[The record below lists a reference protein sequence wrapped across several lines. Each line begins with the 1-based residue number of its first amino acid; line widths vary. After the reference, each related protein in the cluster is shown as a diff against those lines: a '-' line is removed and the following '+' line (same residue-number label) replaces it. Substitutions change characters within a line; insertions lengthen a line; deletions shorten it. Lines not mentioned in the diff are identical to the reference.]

1 MRLGIDIG
9 GTNIS
14 LGLLDK
20 GQVVR
25 FITVPSFKENSTM
38 EQTLEYLSSQI
49 REIITPDTEMIGI
62 GVPSV
67 VDINNGI
74 VYETQNIP
82 SWKEVHLKEYLEDRF
97 GIPTAIN
104 NDANCYAMGVYG
116 GFPEENRPEDLVVIT
131 LGTGVGIGIVHNGEL
146 FCGANCGAGELCALP
161 YGDSVL
167 EDYCSK
173 KFFSTYGWDSIEAA
187 KAAESKNPAALRLFE
202 EFGKHMGALLC
213 AVMLAYDPSHITL
226 VGGIAHN
233 YPFFRKPMEE
243 YVRENFPYTN
253 SFEKLTIGTATDASI
268 PVLGA
273 TLLNTN
279 TTLHNETDLD

>member
-67 VDINNGI
+67 VDINKGI

-97 GIPTAIN
+97 RIPTAIN

-146 FCGANCGAGELCALP
+146 FCGANC
-161 YGDSVL
+161 
-167 EDYCSK
+167 
-173 KFFSTYGWDSIEAA
+173 
-187 KAAESKNPAALRLFE
+187 
-202 EFGKHMGALLC
+202 
-213 AVMLAYDPSHITL
+213 
-226 VGGIAHN
+226 
-233 YPFFRKPMEE
+233 
-243 YVRENFPYTN
+243 
-253 SFEKLTIGTATDASI
+253 
-268 PVLGA
+268 
-273 TLLNTN
+273 
-279 TTLHNETDLD
+279 